1 MNETHPSIETI
12 VDYLHG
18 ELSPPEDAAV
28 YAHLAACPECDGK
41 RSEELAI
48 TEALRAYAGATDRE
62 LPPSLATKIR
72 TAAVQRRPSA
82 WQRFLAEL
90 RPIVM
95 VPAAAAV
102 ALAIYLGY
110 SSWHRTAAPPR
121 IEAATYVND
130 HAAMAAGAPFGD
142 AAPPVTLTSDDATR

>member
-1 MNETHPSIETI
+1 MNEMHPSIETI

-18 ELSPPEDAAV
+18 ELSPPEDAVV
-28 YAHLAACPECDGK
+28 YAHLAGCPECDGK

-48 TEALRAYAGATDRE
+48 TEALRAYAGATDRD
-62 LPPSLATKIR
+62 LPAGLATRIR
-72 TAAVQRRPSA
+72 TAAVQPQPGA

-90 RPIVM
+90 RPMVM

-110 SSWHRTAAPPR
+110 SSWHRAAAPPR
-121 IEAATYVND
+121 IEAAYYVKN
-130 HAAMAAGAPFGD
+130 HAAMAASAPFGD
-142 AAPPVTLTSDDATR
+142 AAPPITLTADDAAH